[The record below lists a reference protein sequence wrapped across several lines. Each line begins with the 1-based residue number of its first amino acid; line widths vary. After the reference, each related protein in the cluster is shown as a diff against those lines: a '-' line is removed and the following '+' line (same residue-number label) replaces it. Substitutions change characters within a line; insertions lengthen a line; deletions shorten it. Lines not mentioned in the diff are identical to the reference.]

1 MALSNTSIVQIA
13 DALVPEVI
21 DYLRKDEES
30 KIQILL
36 GEMVGDAVCRK
47 LGKTNS
53 DGSCSIDGQI
63 NRELILT
70 ILSRVKLHAVTLEE
84 VSPNDTV
91 GG

>member
-1 MALSNTSIVQIA
+1 MSLSNTSIGQIA

-21 DYLRKDEES
+21 DYLKKDEES

-36 GEMVGDAVCRK
+36 CEMVGEAVCRK
-47 LGKTNS
+47 LGKVNS

-70 ILSRVKLHAVTLEE
+70 ILSRVKLHAVTVDK
-84 VSPNDTV
+84 VSPDDTV